1 MYQYS
6 CIRFVLDQLDSF
18 LDYSY
23 FEDYFP
29 SRKEGSHLA
38 MISEQLARS
47 SLDKLAEK
55 NPQSALSDMK
65 S

>member
-1 MYQYS
+1 MFQYR
-6 CIRFVLDQLDSF
+6 CIRSIFWIILIF
-18 LDYSY
+18 LGL
-23 FEDYFP
+23 FA

-55 NPQSALSDMK
+55 NPQSSLSDMK